1 MISGLMSMN
10 NLEKENLII
19 EIERFLS
26 EITIINDQLS
36 VYLDIYACI
45 EDPDCLLKLNQ
56 APAFFTI
63 TILAL
68 RSNIIMGVARLFD
81 ADPEAKTIKKLI
93 ARSKSNKKFFMHE
106 LKTGFIYEDDQEK
119 CEVNIIKVDID
130 KMLNELD
137 KELGCILA
145 SPSIESIKVSRDKII
160 AHNDKKYFLDK
171 ESVPKIPVEDI
182 KRLTEFA
189 EKACNALLK
198 HLNGEVIAT
207 KSSNVNDLNRLIG
220 TAKTAE
226 GVN

>member
-1 MISGLMSMN
+1 MDN
-10 NLEKENLII
+10 VEKENLIK
-19 EIERFLS
+19 EVKKFLS
-26 EITIINDQLS
+26 EITFINDQLS
-36 VYLDIYACI
+36 VYLDISASVD
-45 EDPDCLLKLNQ
+45 DPDCLDKLNQ

-93 ARSKSNKKFFMHE
+93 ARSKSNKKYFSSE

-119 CEVNIIKVDID
+119 GEVNIIKVDID

-137 KELGCILA
+137 NELGCILA
-145 SPSIESIKVSRDKII
+145 SPSIENIKVSRDKII
-160 AHNDKKYFLDK
+160 AHNDKKYFLNK

-189 EKACNALLK
+189 EKSCNSLLK
-198 HLNGEVIAT
+198 HLNGEVVAT
-207 KSSNVNDLNRLIG
+207 KSSNVNDLYKLIG
-220 TAKTAE
+220 TPDY
-226 GVN
+226 